1 MELEH
6 LYFEKVSGLKIH
18 SDFHVLGSYFLKYGI
33 NQFALKEYQNE
44 ILPLANNIILTNR
57 KAGSDAILQM
67 VEDLC
72 GGEFNNIEDVISL
85 NQLSEHSKKYKKV
98 AGFSIKEL
106 NSQESIIKL

>member
-1 MELEH
+1 M
-6 LYFEKVSGLKIH
+6 
-18 SDFHVLGSYFLKYGI
+18 
-33 NQFALKEYQNE
+33 
-44 ILPLANNIILTNR
+44 P
-57 KAGSDAILQM
+57 ILQI

-85 NQLSEHSKKYKKV
+85 KQLSEHSKKYKKV

>member
-1 MELEH
+1 M
-6 LYFEKVSGLKIH
+6 
-18 SDFHVLGSYFLKYGI
+18 GSYFLKCGV
-33 NQFALKEYQNE
+33 NQFALKEYQKE
-44 ILPLANNIILTNR
+44 VLPLANNIILTNR
-57 KAGSDAILQM
+57 KAGADAILQM

>member
-1 MELEH
+1 M
-6 LYFEKVSGLKIH
+6 
-18 SDFHVLGSYFLKYGI
+18 GSYFLKCGV
-33 NQFALKEYQNE
+33 NLFALKEYQKE
-44 ILPLANNIILTNR
+44 VLPLANNIILTNR

>member
-1 MELEH
+1 M
-6 LYFEKVSGLKIH
+6 
-18 SDFHVLGSYFLKYGI
+18 GSYFLKCGV
-33 NQFALKEYQNE
+33 NQFALKEYQKE
-44 ILPLANNIILTNR
+44 VLPLANNIILTNR